1 MIPDPAPPSNT
12 EKEPEDWVYGCDP
25 ITGAQASYLKT
36 LSEEC
41 DAPDA
46 FQEHLTKRIDAL
58 KAKRGQAKH
67 R

>member
-12 EKEPEDWVYGCDP
+12 EKVTGRLGFWLQFN
-25 ITGAQASYLKT
+25 IGAQASYLKT

-46 FQEHLTKRIDAL
+46 
-58 KAKRGQAKH
+58 
-67 R
+67 